1 MALGLARCLNFPS
14 PDNTDRKDATTMR
27 TPYLG
32 KRNRKGLDEDGS
44 QREAAFAKT
53 LRELRWLSEQKRRT
67 SFTRSIIPGER
78 K

>member
-1 MALGLARCLNFPS
+1 
-14 PDNTDRKDATTMR
+14 MR